1 MDLDHSR
8 SGRIVC
14 VRQVYFT
21 KSCQQI
27 SWCILQTNLL
37 YFLYITS
44 EVKQY
49 YLLYRPRQFF
59 TIFEDKLHSVNITK
73 TSVKVSL
80 NILSRLEA
88 LSLSLCLKPASR
100 YLLFS
105 KVIIAQSV
113 LFTAKFTTKYSS
125 ERFLSIC
132 GAKIYLPT

>member
-21 KSCQQI
+21 KSQQI

-49 YLLYRPRQFF
+49 YLLYRSQQFF

-100 YLLFS
+100 CLLFS

>member
-1 MDLDHSR
+1 MDLHHSR

-44 EVKQY
+44 DVKQY

-59 TIFEDKLHSVNITK
+59 TIFEDKLHSVIITK

-100 YLLFS
+100 CLLFS

-132 GAKIYLPT
+132 GAKMYLPT